1 MRLMERQCLGTY
13 THQEDLELALRTYG
27 RPQTARIKYGS
38 SPYLPAR
45 LLARPRSA
53 AETTRSPFATHAK
66 KARKED
72 ETGKSARRSL
82 NGRSGNLGLGRDG
95 LFVGESYG
103 FEDRNRAQNT
113 L

>member
-1 MRLMERQCLGTY
+1 MLRNIHTPGGSRVGTQNLWKTPNG
-13 THQEDLELALRTYG
+13 THQVWQFSIPPGA
-27 RPQTARIKYGS
+27 
-38 SPYLPAR
+38 PAGE
-45 LLARPRSA
+45 A
-53 AETTRSPFATHAK
+53 AERRRDNTQSIRNARK

-72 ETGKSARRSL
+72 ETGKLARRSL